1 MDFLRNCL
9 VRGLNK
15 WNCVVKFSK
24 ICIQCPPTIR
34 CQRVRILFISGHGDS
49 SSKSIPTLV
58 KNIGLVS
65 QVACGS
71 SHTIALSQDGTLLW
85 SFGAGDSGMFILF
98 VEYFV
103 S

>member
-1 MDFLRNCL
+1 MGGGILKNL
-9 VRGLNK
+9 QSGPPYYSVRKSTN
-15 WNCVVKFSK
+15 F
-24 ICIQCPPTIR
+24 
-34 CQRVRILFISGHGDS
+34 FISGHGDS

-85 SFGAGDSGMFILF
+85 SFGAGDSGMFILCL
-98 VEYFV
+98 EYVV